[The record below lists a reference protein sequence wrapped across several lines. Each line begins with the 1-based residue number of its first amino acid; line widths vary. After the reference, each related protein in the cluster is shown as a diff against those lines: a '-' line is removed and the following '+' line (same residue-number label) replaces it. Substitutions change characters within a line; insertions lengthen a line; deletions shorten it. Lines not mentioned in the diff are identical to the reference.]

1 MQRFQCKRI
10 VSLNLVWIN
19 TQYFYKTI
27 LFVQH
32 PYIIHM
38 SLTNNKTTKQL
49 TEIVNTVFIRI
60 FKLELFQWSVL
71 ILLMFDRV
79 IRYADVTGKWEVSP
93 TLHAIVAFTL
103 TAAMMF
109 GSKKQFWVFTD
120 DTRRPRSSKQTET
133 SAPWD
138 SLAKTVQGRQ
148 VWLQKHNYC
157 LFN

>member
-1 MQRFQCKRI
+1 MKLVSVTISVQMYSFIEFGLNKR
-10 VSLNLVWIN
+10 
-19 TQYFYKTI
+19 TI
-27 LFVQH
+27 LLQNHLIVQH
-32 PYIIHM
+32 PYI
-38 SLTNNKTTKQL
+38 SVLQTTKQL
-49 TEIVNTVFIRI
+49 TEIVNAVFIRI
-60 FKLELFQWSVL
+60 FKLELFRWSVL

-133 SAPWD
+133 SAPCD

-157 LFN
+157 LFS

>member
-1 MQRFQCKRI
+1 MSATISVQTYSFIKFGLNKRTI
-10 VSLNLVWIN
+10 
-19 TQYFYKTI
+19 FYKTI

-32 PYIIHM
+32 PYIWV
-38 SLTNNKTTKQL
+38 LQTTKQL

-79 IRYADVTGKWEVSP
+79 IRYADVTGKREVSP

-133 SAPWD
+133 DAPWD

>member
-1 MQRFQCKRI
+1 MKLVSVTISVQMYSFIKFGLNKR
-10 VSLNLVWIN
+10 
-19 TQYFYKTI
+19 TI
-27 LFVQH
+27 LLQNHLIVQH
-32 PYIIHM
+32 PYIWV
-38 SLTNNKTTKQL
+38 LQTTKQL
-49 TEIVNTVFIRI
+49 TEIVNAVFIRI

-71 ILLMFDRV
+71 ILLMFERV
-79 IRYADVTGKWEVSP
+79 IRCADVTGKWEVSP

-109 GSKKQFWVFTD
+109 GSKKHFWVFTD
-120 DTRRPRSSKQTET
+120 DTRRPRSSKQMET

-157 LFN
+157 LFS

>member
-1 MQRFQCKRI
+1 MSVTISVQTYSFIKFGLNKRTTLLQNHFI
-10 VSLNLVWIN
+10 CTTL
-19 TQYFYKTI
+19 
-27 LFVQH
+27 
-32 PYIIHM
+32 IHM
-38 SLTNNKTTKQL
+38 SLTNNKTTYRNSKRL
-49 TEIVNTVFIRI
+49 FIRI

-79 IRYADVTGKWEVSP
+79 IIYADVTGKWEVSP

-109 GSKKQFWVFTD
+109 GSKKRFWVFTD
-120 DTRRPRSSKQTET
+120 DTRRPCSSKQMET